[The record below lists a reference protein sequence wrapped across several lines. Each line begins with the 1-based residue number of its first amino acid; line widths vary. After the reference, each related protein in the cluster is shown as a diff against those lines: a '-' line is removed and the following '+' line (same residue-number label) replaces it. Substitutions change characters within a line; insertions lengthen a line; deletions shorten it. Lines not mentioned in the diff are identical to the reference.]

1 MNTTELKTM
10 PLGDFAIKA
19 YGEELATSSDI
30 EQMIPH
36 WYVATLVLDKLGL
49 VESINN
55 IQPSD
60 KTAQELVEAAGVAT
74 HTGQHLFS
82 VLDSLRGF
90 SASVARLREAASSFP
105 GDPVAALRKA
115 AAPPMRWGS
124 AEGPLHPWIVL
135 AALAEL
141 RAETAQLSST

>member
-1 MNTTELKTM
+1 MNTTEFKKM
-10 PLGDFAIKA
+10 PLGDFALEA
-19 YGEELATSSDI
+19 YGDDLATSSDI

-36 WYVATLVLDKLGL
+36 WYAASLVLDKLGL
-49 VESINN
+49 VQSINS
-55 IQPSD
+55 IQPSE

-74 HTGQHLFS
+74 YTGQHLFS
-82 VLDSLRGF
+82 VLDSLRAF
-90 SASVARLREAASSFP
+90 SSSVAKLREAASSFP
-105 GDPVAALRKA
+105 GDPVTALRKA

-141 RAETAQLSST
+141 RAEAAQPST